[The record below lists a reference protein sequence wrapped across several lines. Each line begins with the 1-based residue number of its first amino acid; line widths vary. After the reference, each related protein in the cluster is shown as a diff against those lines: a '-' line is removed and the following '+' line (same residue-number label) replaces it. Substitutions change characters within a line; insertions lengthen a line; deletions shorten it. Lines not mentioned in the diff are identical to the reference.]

1 MPSKPK
7 RKVQSPRRRLFRFAL
22 IVSILAVLATM
33 GIIQYFILRDP
44 GPTDTTP
51 NFSTAGLLE
60 VHRLT
65 DLPTDEKE
73 ATWSPNGAQIAF
85 VSHADGNPD
94 IYTVNVTTG
103 DVTQVTDRPEDDH
116 TPQWTDASTL
126 TYLQRPGNLPHAMD
140 LTTETTTA
148 LEIPPGIWPW
158 RWGQT
163 SHDGQWTFA
172 RLHQYNSGPYTAIL
186 INNTTRET
194 IPIFDQLPPA
204 PPDGAFYGEAAW
216 SLDDTYI
223 AFVYQENPW
232 EDDQAFHLYVYH
244 RESATLTQLDTLG
257 GRYQSIENLLW
268 LDDETLLYNHS
279 TYGEDTAHTLY
290 RYNMTTGEKTI
301 PSTGDTSLARLILS
315 PSKRT
320 LYSESFRYGCDGI
333 ERHCRYLTFT
343 DLETGSVQMRTIY
356 HNINGASFVPN
367 ADPDLLIF
375 HTYAGLYRTEPKT
388 GTWDNFVYGRNV
400 SRISW
405 SPSGRYLVVQAY
417 NPPGVDPYAETL
429 IFDTINDSLWT
440 TGTFQPWLGALA
452 WSPDERQVAFSS
464 GRYGEFDLYLANLP

>member
-1 MPSKPK
+1 MLSK
-7 RKVQSPRRRLFRFAL
+7 RKRKAKSPRPHRLLQLVL
-22 IVSILAVLATM
+22 IASILAVLATL
-33 GIIQYFILRDP
+33 GIFQYFILTDP
-44 GPTDTTP
+44 GPTDTAP

-73 ATWSPNGAQIAF
+73 AVWSPDGEQIAF

-94 IYTVNVTTG
+94 VYTVNVTTG
-103 DVTQVTDRPEDDH
+103 DVTQITDCSEDDH
-116 TPQWTDASTL
+116 APRWTDATTL
-126 TYLQRPGNLPHAMD
+126 AYLQRPDDLPYAFD
-140 LTTETTTA
+140 LSTGTTTA
-148 LEIPPGIWPW
+148 LENPPDIWPW

-172 RLHQYNSGPYTAIL
+172 RLHQYNSGPYTAVL
-186 INNTTRET
+186 INHTTRET
-194 IPIFDQLPPA
+194 IPLFDQLPQA
-204 PPDGAFYGEAAW
+204 PDGSFYGEPVW
-216 SLDDTYI
+216 SLDDSYI
-223 AFVYQENPW
+223 AFVYQENAW
-232 EDDQAFHLYVYH
+232 EDDQANHVYVYH
-244 RESATLTQLDTLG
+244 RISDTLTQLDTWA
-257 GRYQSIENLLW
+257 GRYRTIDKLLW

-279 TYGEDTAHTLY
+279 TYGENTAHTLY

-315 PSKRT
+315 SSKRT

-343 DLETGSVQMRTIY
+343 DLETGRVQMRTIY
-356 HNINGASFVPN
+356 HSINDASFVPN

-388 GTWDNFVYGRNV
+388 GTWDNFVYGRHI
-400 SRISW
+400 SRTSW
-405 SPSGRYLVVQAY
+405 SPSGRYLVIQAY
-417 NPPGVDPYAETL
+417 NPAGVDPYAETL
-429 IFDTINDSLWT
+429 IFDAISDSLWT

-452 WSPDERQVAFSS
+452 WSPDEQQVAFSS
-464 GRYGEFDLYLANLP
+464 GRHGEFDLYLANLP